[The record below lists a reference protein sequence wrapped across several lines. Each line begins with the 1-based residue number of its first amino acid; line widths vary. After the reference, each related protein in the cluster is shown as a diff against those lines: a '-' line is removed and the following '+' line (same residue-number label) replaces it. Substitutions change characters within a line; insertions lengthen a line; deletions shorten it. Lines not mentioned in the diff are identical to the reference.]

1 MKTQN
6 LRLGIILMSLTSF
19 IFSIQDGISRHLAG
33 EYNPYLVVMFRF
45 WFLALFATALALRS
59 PAGFA
64 ATVRT
69 QKPVIQIVRGVI
81 LAGEI
86 SVMMFAF
93 VALGLVESH
102 AVFACYP
109 LLVAALSGPVLGE
122 RVGWRRWAAIGFG
135 AVGVMIVL
143 QPGDGVFSPLA
154 IVPFVSALMFAFYGL
169 LTRYVGRT
177 DAASASFFWTG
188 IVGAV
193 VMTPLGLL
201 HWQAMTPADAG
212 WMLLLCCFSA
222 AAHWTMIRAFE
233 VAEASAIQPFAY
245 LQLVFISIL
254 GIGVFG
260 ETLRANVAI
269 GACIIVAAGIFTLWR
284 ERARKVAPAPTGPSA
299 LL

>member
-1 MKTQN
+1 MKQQS

-45 WFLALFATALALRS
+45 WFLALFAAALAARS
-59 PAGFA
+59 PLGFA
-64 ATVRT
+64 AAVRT
-69 QKPVIQIVRGVI
+69 RMPRVQLLRGVL
-81 LAGEI
+81 LAAEI

-122 RVGWRRWAAIGFG
+122 RVGWRRWTAIGVG
-135 AVGVMIVL
+135 ALGVMIVL
-143 QPGDGVFSPLA
+143 QPGGGVFSPLA
-154 IVPFVSALMFAFYGL
+154 IIPFVSALLFAFYGL

-188 IVGAV
+188 IVGAL
-193 VMTPLGLL
+193 VMTPFGLS
-201 HWQAMTPADAG
+201 HWQPMTPADAG
-212 WMLLLCCFSA
+212 WMFLLCCTSA

-260 ETLRANVAI
+260 EVLRPNVAV
-269 GACIIVAAGIFTLWR
+269 GAAIIVAAGIFTLWR
-284 ERARKVAPAPTGPSA
+284 ERAKKVAPTPTGPSA